1 MYLYWGFSIKLCPRS
16 FGLALGLVANV
27 DNYFLTSEH
36 NGIFA
41 MYSVGSKWSREKI
54 VAFLKKVRNSNFE

>member
-1 MYLYWGFSIKLCPRS
+1 MKLELLESDSIEKYIVYSLYNDNKI
-16 FGLALGLVANV
+16 

>member
-1 MYLYWGFSIKLCPRS
+1 M
-16 FGLALGLVANV
+16 
-27 DNYFLTSEH
+27 TSEC